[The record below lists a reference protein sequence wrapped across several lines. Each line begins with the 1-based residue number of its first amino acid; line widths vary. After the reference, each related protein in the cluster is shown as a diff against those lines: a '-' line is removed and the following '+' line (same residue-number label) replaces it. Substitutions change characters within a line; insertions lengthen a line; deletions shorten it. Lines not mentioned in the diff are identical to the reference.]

1 MAWFNDWLIMW
12 HITNFQFKSADFL
25 FEYKLI
31 YLSWKLFATILLF
44 LFERR
49 RIMPLGISIWEITY
63 LCMVRKDK
71 VVLYF
76 LFQGS
81 LLCYVSATS
90 KLRFKF
96 YSRHFILFNLKFLH
110 SIILVKGRKFLQFIK
125 KIVLIEKFSSV
136 IAPRIKKAFREMMLF
151 LFCSFCL
158 LAWCL
163 HGVTSRMQGS
173 RTERWWWW

>member
-1 MAWFNDWLIMW
+1 MW

-31 YLSWKLFATILLF
+31 YSSWKLFATILLF

-49 RIMPLGISIWEITY
+49 NYATRDFDLRGY
-63 LCMVRKDK
+63 LLCMVRKDK

-81 LLCYVSATS
+81 LLCYLSATS

-96 YSRHFILFNLKFLH
+96 YSRHFIPFKLKFLL

-125 KIVLIEKFSSV
+125 KIVLIEKFSLV
-136 IAPRIKKAFREMMLF
+136 IAPRIKKAFREMMLDF
-151 LFCSFCL
+151 FFVRFVY
-158 LAWCL
+158 WRD
-163 HGVTSRMQGS
+163 VYMV
-173 RTERWWWW
+173 